1 MADYKMTEIQLREGY
16 ERAIENVENLLYSAN
31 VLLKSERSLQ
41 YALGLY
47 MYAIEEYGKAEI
59 LRTYILKNKSRY
71 SIPEWIFGK
80 EQK

>member
-1 MADYKMTEIQLREGY
+1 MTEIQLREGY

-59 LRTYILKNKSRY
+59 LRTS
-71 SIPEWIFGK
+71 F
-80 EQK
+80 

>member
-1 MADYKMTEIQLREGY
+1 VINADYNMTETQLREGY

-47 MYAIEEYGKAEI
+47 MYAIE
-59 LRTYILKNKSRY
+59 
-71 SIPEWIFGK
+71 
-80 EQK
+80 